1 MTPTAQQS
9 SAGAPSVLA
18 GPLVGPL
25 TGTQAATA
33 PRHPA
38 RPHPA
43 RPHPALTPTA
53 RTLTGTA
60 RQISARDV
68 RRDRA
73 RERASTAPGGRP
85 CSG

>member
-18 GPLVGPL
+18 GPL
-25 TGTQAATA
+25 TGTPTATA
-33 PRHPA
+33 PTH
-38 RPHPA
+38 
-43 RPHPALTPTA
+43 TA

>member
-18 GPLVGPL
+18 GPL
-25 TGTQAATA
+25 TGTPAATA
-33 PRHPA
+33 STH
-38 RPHPA
+38 
-43 RPHPALTPTA
+43 TA

>member
-25 TGTQAATA
+25 TGTPAATA
-33 PRHPA
+33 PTH
-38 RPHPA
+38 
-43 RPHPALTPTA
+43 TA

-60 RQISARDV
+60 RRISARDV
-68 RRDRA
+68 RRDRD